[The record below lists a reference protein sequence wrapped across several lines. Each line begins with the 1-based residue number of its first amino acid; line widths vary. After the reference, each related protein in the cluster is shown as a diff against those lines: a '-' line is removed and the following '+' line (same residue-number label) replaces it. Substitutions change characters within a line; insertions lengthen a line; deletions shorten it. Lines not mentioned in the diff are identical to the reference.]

1 MQNETLAL
9 FAVIFLICG
18 NKKIKIMKN
27 WKFYNALFVR
37 VLFVMTLFF
46 FCVFLIYKMF
56 YYNALLI
63 GFFAVVMLFEIY
75 FYIKNKLMFYD
86 RTLLSILKND
96 FSTNFSEENK
106 KDSFETLYLLYDAL
120 KVQQQEQT
128 SKEIVYQSILNNIE
142 TGVLI
147 LEKNNEEWNIFLMND
162 WFSNLFKVPKVSHW
176 KYLKNYLPSFCNEI
190 EKTDFSELKS
200 AISMKIEEQDLQTF
214 ILQTSLTKT
223 YNKEYF
229 IILLDSIQRVIE
241 KKEKEAWINLMKII
255 SHELMN
261 SLTPIRALSQNL
273 LQIVDQEKLEED
285 DFDDI
290 KSSIST
296 IINRSDH
303 LQFFVENYRKLA
315 MLPTPTKEM
324 TPINALFE
332 DCLRIMNPI
341 LKAENI
347 ELVNEINSSRSILID
362 KNQMEQVIINLITN
376 SIYALKEKREKK
388 MFLSSYT
395 ENNRFFITI
404 SDNGKGIDSEI
415 RDKVFLPFFT
425 TRKDGAGIG
434 LTLSKNIIEAHGGYL
449 SYQTDEDKTSFVICL
464 I

>member
-1 MQNETLAL
+1 
-9 FAVIFLICG
+9 
-18 NKKIKIMKN
+18 MKN

-37 VLFVMTLFF
+37 VVFVIALFL
-46 FCVFLIYKMF
+46 CS
-56 YYNALLI
+56 ALLFYK
-63 GFFAVVMLFEIY
+63 GFRFNGILVGVFVLIFLFEMY
-75 FYIKNKLMFYD
+75 FFVKNQLLFYD
-86 RTLLSILKND
+86 KTIHSILHDD
-96 FSTNFSEENK
+96 FSAHFPEEHKRDNFNS
-106 KDSFETLYLLYDAL
+106 LYQLYDTL
-120 KVQQQEQT
+120 KTQRQEQT
-128 SKEIVYQSILNNIE
+128 SKEIIYRSILNSID
-142 TGVLI
+142 TAALI
-147 LEKNNEEWNIFLMND
+147 LEKENDSWSIFIMND
-162 WFSNLFKVPKVSHW
+162 CFSNLFKVPKVSHW
-176 KYLKNYLPSFCNEI
+176 QYLKNYLPSLCNEI
-190 EKTDFSELKS
+190 EKGGFTELKT
-200 AISMKIEEQDLQTF
+200 AISIKIEDQDLQTF
-214 ILQTSLTKT
+214 MLQTSHTQT

-273 LQIVDQEKLEED
+273 LHIVDQEELEED
-285 DFDDI
+285 DFEDI

-315 MLPTPTKEM
+315 MLPTPNKQM

-332 DCLRIMNPI
+332 DCLRIMSPI
-341 LKAENI
+341 LKDEGI
-347 ELVNEINSSRSILID
+347 ELINEIHSSRSIMID

-376 SIYALKEKREKK
+376 SIHALKEKTEKK
-388 MFLSSYT
+388 LLISSYT
-395 ENNRFFITI
+395 ENNRFFIVI
-404 SDNGKGIDSEI
+404 ADNGKGVDAEI

>member
-1 MQNETLAL
+1 
-9 FAVIFLICG
+9 
-18 NKKIKIMKN
+18 MKN

-37 VLFVMTLFF
+37 VLFVMILFF

-56 YYNALLI
+56 YYNALLV
-63 GFFAVVMLFEIY
+63 GFFGFLFLAEMY
-75 FYIKNKLMFYD
+75 FYVKNELQFYD
-86 RTLLSILKND
+86 RTLLSILQND
-96 FSTNFSEENK
+96 FSTNFPEENK
-106 KDSFETLYLLYDAL
+106 KDNFKSLYLLYENL

-128 SKEIVYQSILNNIE
+128 SKEMIYRSLLNNID
-142 TGVLI
+142 TAALI
-147 LEKNNEEWNIFLMND
+147 LEKENEDWDIFLMND
-162 WFSNLFKVPKVSHW
+162 CFSHLFKVPKVSHW
-176 KYLKNYLPSFCNEI
+176 KYLKNYLPSLCVEI

-200 AISMKIEEQDLQTF
+200 AISIKIEEQDLQTF
-214 ILQTSLTKT
+214 MLQTSKTQT
-223 YNKEYF
+223 YNKEYY

-273 LQIVDQEKLEED
+273 LHIVDQESLEED

-303 LQFFVENYRKLA
+303 LQVFVENYRKLA
-315 MLPTPTKEM
+315 MLPTPAKQM
-324 TPINALFE
+324 TPINSLFE
-332 DCLRIMNPI
+332 DCLRIMSPI

-347 ELVNEINSSRSILID
+347 ELINDIHSSRSIMID

-376 SIYALKEKREKK
+376 SVYALKEKIEKK
-388 MFLSSYT
+388 MYLSSYT
-395 ENNRFFITI
+395 ENNRFFIAI
-404 SDNGKGIDSEI
+404 SDNGKGIDPEI
-415 RDKVFLPFFT
+415 QDKIFLPFFT

-434 LTLSKNIIEAHGGYL
+434 LTLSKNIVEAHGGYL

>member
-1 MQNETLAL
+1 MLAE
-9 FAVIFLICG
+9 
-18 NKKIKIMKN
+18 M
-27 WKFYNALFVR
+27 
-37 VLFVMTLFF
+37 
-46 FCVFLIYKMF
+46 
-56 YYNALLI
+56 
-63 GFFAVVMLFEIY
+63 Y
-75 FYIKNKLMFYD
+75 FYVKNQLQFYD
-86 RTLLSILKND
+86 RTLLSILQKD
-96 FSTNFSEENK
+96 FSTNFPEENK
-106 KDSFETLYLLYDAL
+106 KDNFKSLYLLYESL

-128 SKEIVYQSILNNIE
+128 SKEMIYRSLLNNID
-142 TGVLI
+142 TAALI
-147 LEKNNEEWNIFLMND
+147 LEKENDDWTVFLMND
-162 WFSNLFKVPKVSHW
+162 CFSQLFKVPKISHW
-176 KYLKNYLPSFCNEI
+176 KYLQNYLPLLCNEI
-190 EKTDFSELKS
+190 EKTGFSELKT
-200 AISMKIEEQDLQTF
+200 AISIKIEEQDLQTF
-214 ILQTSLTKT
+214 MLQTSRTQT

-273 LQIVDQEKLEED
+273 LQIFDQEQLED
-285 DFDDI
+285 DDFEDI

-303 LQFFVENYRKLA
+303 LQVFVENYRKLA
-315 MLPTPTKEM
+315 MLPTPTKQM
-324 TPINALFE
+324 TPINTLLE
-332 DCLRIMNPI
+332 DCLRVMSPI

-347 ELVNEINSSRSILID
+347 ELVNDIHSSRSIMID

-376 SIYALKEKREKK
+376 SIYALKEKQEKK
-388 MFLSSYT
+388 MYVSSYT

-404 SDNGKGIDSEI
+404 SDNGKGIDPEI
-415 RDKVFLPFFT
+415 QDKVFLPFFT

>member
-1 MQNETLAL
+1 
-9 FAVIFLICG
+9 
-18 NKKIKIMKN
+18 MKN

-37 VLFVMTLFF
+37 VLFVMILFF
-46 FCVFLIYKMF
+46 FCAFLIYKTL
-56 YYNALLI
+56 YYNAFLV
-63 GFFAVVMLFEIY
+63 GFFAVLMFTEMY
-75 FYIKNKLMFYD
+75 FYAKNKLQFYD
-86 RTLLSILKND
+86 RTLLSILQND
-96 FSTNFSEENK
+96 FSTHFPEENK
-106 KDSFETLYLLYDAL
+106 KNNFKSLYTLYETL
-120 KVQQQEQT
+120 KIRQQEQT
-128 SKEIVYQSILNNIE
+128 SKELIYRSLLNNID
-142 TGVLI
+142 TAALI
-147 LEKNNEEWNIFLMND
+147 LEKETEDWTIFLMND
-162 WFSNLFKVPKVSHW
+162 CFSDLFKVPKVSHW
-176 KYLKNYLPSFCNEI
+176 KYLKNYLPSLCSEI

-200 AISMKIEEQDLQTF
+200 AISIKIEEQDLQTF
-214 ILQTSLTKT
+214 MLQTSKTQT

-229 IILLDSIQRVIE
+229 IVLLDSIQRVIE

-273 LQIVDQEKLEED
+273 LHIVDQEQLEED
-285 DFDDI
+285 DFEDI

-303 LQFFVENYRKLA
+303 LQVFVENYRKLA
-315 MLPTPTKEM
+315 MLPTPAKQM
-324 TPINALFE
+324 TPINVLFE
-332 DCLRIMNPI
+332 DCLRIMSPI
-341 LKAENI
+341 LNAENI
-347 ELVNEINSSRSILID
+347 KLINEIHSPRSILID

-376 SIYALKEKREKK
+376 SVYALKEQADKK
-388 MFLSSYT
+388 LYVSSHT

-404 SDNGKGIDSEI
+404 SDNGKGIDPEI
-415 RDKVFLPFFT
+415 QDKVFLPFFT

>member
-1 MQNETLAL
+1 
-9 FAVIFLICG
+9 
-18 NKKIKIMKN
+18 MKN
-27 WKFYNALFVR
+27 WKFHNALFIRIVFI
-37 VLFVMTLFF
+37 VILLF
-46 FCVFLIYKMF
+46 FCVFLIFKAF
-56 YYNALLI
+56 YYNAILVGAFAILLL
-63 GFFAVVMLFEIY
+63 AEMY
-75 FYIKNKLMFYD
+75 FYVRNQSQFYD
-86 RTLLSILKND
+86 RTLLSILHND
-96 FSTNFSEENK
+96 FSSHFPEVNK
-106 KDSFETLYLLYDAL
+106 KGNFKNLYLLYETL

-128 SKEIVYQSILNNIE
+128 SKELIYRSLLNNID
-142 TGVLI
+142 TAALI
-147 LEKNNEEWNIFLMND
+147 LEKENKEWNIFLMND
-162 WFSNLFKVPKVSHW
+162 CFSDLFKVPKVSHW
-176 KYLKNYLPSFCNEI
+176 QYLKNYLPSLCNEI
-190 EKTDFSELKS
+190 EETEFSEIKS
-200 AISMKIEEQDLQTF
+200 AISIKIEEQDLQTF
-214 ILQTSLTKT
+214 ILQTSTTQT

-273 LQIVDQEKLEED
+273 FQIVDQEKLEED
-285 DFDDI
+285 DFEDI

-303 LQFFVENYRKLA
+303 LQVFVENYRKLA
-315 MLPTPTKEM
+315 MLPTPKKEKVS
-324 TPINALFE
+324 INSLFE

-347 ELVNEINSSRSILID
+347 ELINAIHSSRSILID

-376 SIYALKEKREKK
+376 SIYALKEKAQKK
-388 MFLSSYT
+388 LFLSSYT

-404 SDNGKGIDSEI
+404 SDNGKGIDPEI
-415 RDKVFLPFFT
+415 QDKVFLPFFT

-449 SYQTDEDKTSFVICL
+449 NYQTDEDKTSFIICL

>member
-1 MQNETLAL
+1 
-9 FAVIFLICG
+9 
-18 NKKIKIMKN
+18 
-27 WKFYNALFVR
+27 
-37 VLFVMTLFF
+37 
-46 FCVFLIYKMF
+46 MF
-56 YYNALLI
+56 YYNAILVGLF
-63 GFFAVVMLFEIY
+63 GAVMLFEMY
-75 FYIKNKLMFYD
+75 FFVKNQLLFYD
-86 RTLLSILKND
+86 RTMLSILQND
-96 FSTNFSEENK
+96 FSTNFPDEHK
-106 KDSFETLYLLYDAL
+106 KNNFKSLYLLYDTL
-120 KVQQQEQT
+120 KLQQQEQT
-128 SKEIVYQSILNNIE
+128 SKELVYKSILNSID
-142 TGVLI
+142 TGALI
-147 LEKNNEEWNIFLMND
+147 LEKENEEWQIFLMND
-162 WFSNLFKVPKVSHW
+162 CFSDLFKVPKVSNW
-176 KYLKNYLPSFCNEI
+176 KYLKNYLPSLCNEI
-190 EKTDFSELKS
+190 EKSDFAELKS
-200 AISMKIEEQDLQTF
+200 AISIKIEEQDLQTF

-273 LQIVDQEKLEED
+273 LHIVDQEKLEEE

-303 LQFFVENYRKLA
+303 LQVFVENYRKLA
-315 MLPTPTKEM
+315 MLPTPTKAM

-332 DCLRIMNPI
+332 DCLRIMSPI

-347 ELVNEINSSRSILID
+347 KLINDIHSSRSVLID

-376 SIYALKEKREKK
+376 SIYALKEKTEKK
-388 MFLSSYT
+388 IFISSYT
-395 ENNRFFITI
+395 ENNRFFIAI
-404 SDNGKGIDSEI
+404 SDNGKGIDAAI
-415 RDKVFLPFFT
+415 QDKVFLPFFT

-449 SYQTDEDKTSFVICL
+449 SYQTDEDQTSFLICL

>member
-1 MQNETLAL
+1 
-9 FAVIFLICG
+9 
-18 NKKIKIMKN
+18 MKN

-37 VLFVMTLFF
+37 VLFVMILIF
-46 FCVFLIYKMF
+46 FCFFLIYKMF
-56 YYNALLI
+56 YYNAILV
-63 GFFAVVMLFEIY
+63 GFFAFLMLAEMY
-75 FYIKNKLMFYD
+75 FYVKNQLVFYD
-86 RTLLSILKND
+86 KTLLSILQND
-96 FSTNFSEENK
+96 FSTHFQEENK
-106 KDSFETLYLLYDAL
+106 RNNFETLYLLYDTL
-120 KVQQQEQT
+120 KVKQQEQT
-128 SKEIVYQSILNNIE
+128 SKELIYLSILNSID
-142 TGVLI
+142 TAALI
-147 LEKNNEEWNIFLMND
+147 LEKENDEWNIFIMND
-162 WFSNLFKVPKVSHW
+162 CFSSLFKVPKVSQW
-176 KYLKNYLPSFCNEI
+176 KYLKNYLPSLCKEI
-190 EKTDFSELKS
+190 EEVGFTELKS
-200 AISMKIEEQDLQTF
+200 AISIKIEEQDLQTF
-214 ILQTSLTKT
+214 MLQTSFTKT
-223 YNKEYF
+223 YDKEYF

-303 LQFFVENYRKLA
+303 LQVFVENYRRLA
-315 MLPTPTKEM
+315 MLPTPNKKM
-324 TPINALFE
+324 TPINELF
-332 DCLRIMNPI
+332 DDSLQIMKPI

-347 ELVNEINSSRSILID
+347 ELINEINSSRCILID

-376 SIYALKEKREKK
+376 SIHALKEKTEKK
-388 MFLSSYT
+388 MFLSGYT

-404 SDNGKGIDSEI
+404 SDNGKGIDPEI

-449 SYQTDEDKTSFVICL
+449 SYQTDSDRTDFIICL

>member
-1 MQNETLAL
+1 
-9 FAVIFLICG
+9 
-18 NKKIKIMKN
+18 MKN

-37 VLFVMTLFF
+37 VLFVMILFL

-56 YYNALLI
+56 YYNALLL
-63 GFFAVVMLFEIY
+63 GFFVVVMLFEMY
-75 FYIKNKLMFYD
+75 FYVKNRLLFYD
-86 RTLLSILKND
+86 RTLLSMLQKD
-96 FSTNFSEENK
+96 FSTNFPEENK
-106 KDSFETLYLLYDAL
+106 KGNFQTLYLLYDAL
-120 KVQQQEQT
+120 KAQQQDQT
-128 SKEIVYQSILNNIE
+128 SKEIVYQSILNSID
-142 TGVLI
+142 TAALI
-147 LEKNNEEWNIFLMND
+147 LEKEDEEWNIFLMND
-162 WFSNLFKVPKVSHW
+162 CFSSLFKVPKISHW
-176 KYLKNYLPSFCNEI
+176 KYLKNYLPSLCSEI
-190 EKTDFSELKS
+190 ENVGFSDLKS
-200 AISMKIEEQDLQTF
+200 AISIKIEEQDLQTF
-214 ILQTSLTKT
+214 ILQTSRTKT

-273 LQIVDQEKLEED
+273 LQIVDQEKLEDD

-303 LQFFVENYRKLA
+303 LQVFVENYRRLA
-315 MLPTPTKEM
+315 MLPTPTKVM
-324 TPINALFE
+324 TPINSLFE
-332 DCLRIMNPI
+332 DCMRIMSPI

-347 ELVNEINSSRSILID
+347 ELINEINSSRSILID

-376 SIYALKEKREKK
+376 SIHSLKEKAEKK
-388 MFLSSYT
+388 IFLSSYT

-404 SDNGKGIDSEI
+404 SDNGKGIDPEI

>member
-1 MQNETLAL
+1 
-9 FAVIFLICG
+9 
-18 NKKIKIMKN
+18 
-27 WKFYNALFVR
+27 
-37 VLFVMTLFF
+37 
-46 FCVFLIYKMF
+46 MF
-56 YYNALLI
+56 YYNAILV
-63 GFFAVVMLFEIY
+63 GFFAFLMLAEMY
-75 FYIKNKLMFYD
+75 FFVKNQLQFYD
-86 RTLLSILKND
+86 RTLLSILQND
-96 FSTNFSEENK
+96 FSTNFPEENK
-106 KDSFETLYLLYDAL
+106 RDNFKSLYLLYEKL
-120 KVQQQEQT
+120 KVQQQEQK
-128 SKEIVYQSILNNIE
+128 SKELIYRSLLNNIDSAA
-142 TGVLI
+142 LI
-147 LEKNNEEWNIFLMND
+147 LEKENDDWNIFLMND
-162 WFSNLFKVPKVSHW
+162 CFSDLFKVPKVSHW
-176 KYLKNYLPSFCNEI
+176 KYLKNYLPSLCNEI
-190 EKTDFSELKS
+190 EKTEFGELKS
-200 AISMKIEEQDLQTF
+200 AISIKIEDQDLQTF
-214 ILQTSLTKT
+214 MLQTSRTQT
-223 YNKEYF
+223 YNKEYY

-273 LQIVDQEKLEED
+273 LHIVDQENLEED

-303 LQFFVENYRKLA
+303 LQVFVENYRKLA
-315 MLPTPTKEM
+315 MLPTPSKQM
-324 TPINALFE
+324 TPINALFD
-332 DCLRIMNPI
+332 DCLRIMSPI

-347 ELVNEINSSRSILID
+347 ELINDIHSSRSILID

-376 SIYALKEKREKK
+376 SVYALKEKNEKK
-388 MFLSSYT
+388 MYVSSYT

-404 SDNGKGIDSEI
+404 SDNGKGIDPEI
-415 RDKVFLPFFT
+415 QDKVFLPFFT

>member
-1 MQNETLAL
+1 M
-9 FAVIFLICG
+9 
-18 NKKIKIMKN
+18 
-27 WKFYNALFVR
+27 
-37 VLFVMTLFF
+37 
-46 FCVFLIYKMF
+46 
-56 YYNALLI
+56 
-63 GFFAVVMLFEIY
+63 Y
-75 FYIKNKLMFYD
+75 FYVKNQLQFYD
-86 RTLLSILKND
+86 RTLLSILQKD
-96 FSTNFSEENK
+96 FSTHFPEENK
-106 KDSFETLYLLYDAL
+106 KDNFKSLYLLYETL
-120 KVQQQEQT
+120 KMQQQEQT
-128 SKEIVYQSILNNIE
+128 SKEMIYRSLLNNID
-142 TGVLI
+142 TAALI
-147 LEKNNEEWNIFLMND
+147 LEKENNDWTVFLMND
-162 WFSNLFKVPKVSHW
+162 CFSQLFKVPKISHW
-176 KYLKNYLPSFCNEI
+176 KYLQNYLPSLCNEI
-190 EKTDFSELKS
+190 EKTDFSELKM
-200 AISMKIEEQDLQTF
+200 AISIKIEEQDLQTF
-214 ILQTSLTKT
+214 MLQTSRTQT

-273 LQIVDQEKLEED
+273 LQIVNQEQLED
-285 DFDDI
+285 DDFEDI

-303 LQFFVENYRKLA
+303 LQVFVENYRKLA
-315 MLPTPTKEM
+315 MLPTPTKQM

-332 DCLRIMNPI
+332 DCLGIMSPI

-347 ELVNEINSSRSILID
+347 ELINEIHSSRSIMMD

-376 SIYALKEKREKK
+376 SIYALKEKEEKK
-388 MFLSSYT
+388 MYVSSYT

-404 SDNGKGIDSEI
+404 SDNGKGIDAEI
-415 RDKVFLPFFT
+415 QDKVFLPFFT

>member
-1 MQNETLAL
+1 
-9 FAVIFLICG
+9 
-18 NKKIKIMKN
+18 MKN

-37 VLFVMTLFF
+37 VLFVMILFLF
-46 FCVFLIYKMF
+46 SVFLIYKMF
-56 YYNALLI
+56 YYNAILVGL
-63 GFFAVVMLFEIY
+63 FAIVMLFEMY
-75 FYIKNKLMFYD
+75 SFVKNQLLFYD
-86 RTLLSILKND
+86 RTLLSILQND
-96 FSTNFSEENK
+96 FSTNFPEEHK
-106 KDSFETLYLLYDAL
+106 KDNFKSLYLLYDTL
-120 KVQQQEQT
+120 KIQQQEQT
-128 SKEIVYQSILNNIE
+128 SKELVYKSILNSID
-142 TGVLI
+142 TGALI
-147 LEKNNEEWNIFLMND
+147 LEKENEEWNIFLMND
-162 WFSNLFKVPKVSHW
+162 CFSDLFKVPKVSHW
-176 KYLKNYLPSFCNEI
+176 KYLKNYLPSLCNEI
-190 EKTDFSELKS
+190 EKSDFAELKS
-200 AISMKIEEQDLQTF
+200 VISIKIEEQDLQTF

-229 IILLDSIQRVIE
+229 IILIDSIQRVIE

-303 LQFFVENYRKLA
+303 LQVFVENYRKLA
-315 MLPTPTKEM
+315 MLPTPAKEM
-324 TPINALFE
+324 TPINTLFE
-332 DCLRIMNPI
+332 DCIRIMSPI
-341 LKAENI
+341 LKAGNI
-347 ELVNEINSSRSILID
+347 ELINDTHSSRSVLID

-376 SIYALKEKREKK
+376 SVYALEEKTEKK
-388 MFLSSYT
+388 ILISSFT

-404 SDNGKGIDSEI
+404 SDNGKGIDQEI
-415 RDKVFLPFFT
+415 QDKVFLPFFT

-449 SYQTDEDKTSFVICL
+449 SYQTGEDKTTFVICL

>member
-1 MQNETLAL
+1 
-9 FAVIFLICG
+9 
-18 NKKIKIMKN
+18 
-27 WKFYNALFVR
+27 
-37 VLFVMTLFF
+37 MTLFF
-46 FCVFLIYKMF
+46 LCVFLIYKTF
-56 YYNALLI
+56 YYNAILVGAFMVI
-63 GFFAVVMLFEIY
+63 ALFEMY
-75 FYIKNKLMFYD
+75 FYIKNESLFYD
-86 RTLLSILKND
+86 KTLLSILQND
-96 FSTNFSEENK
+96 FSTNFPEENK
-106 KDSFETLYLLYDAL
+106 KGNFKNLYLLYDTL
-120 KVQQQEQT
+120 KVQKQEQT
-128 SKEIVYQSILNNIE
+128 SKELVYRSILNSID
-142 TGVLI
+142 TATLI
-147 LEKNNEEWNIFLMND
+147 LEKENEEWDIFLMND
-162 WFSNLFKVPKVSHW
+162 CFSNLFKVPKVSHW
-176 KYLKNYLPSFCNEI
+176 KYLKNYLPSLCDEI
-190 EKTDFSELKS
+190 EKVEFAELKT
-200 AISMKIEEQDLQTF
+200 AISIKIEAQDLQTF
-214 ILQTSLTKT
+214 MLQTSHTKT

-273 LQIVDQEKLEED
+273 LHIVDQEALEEE

-303 LQFFVENYRKLA
+303 LQVFVENYRKLA
-315 MLPTPTKEM
+315 MLPTPNKVM

-332 DCLRIMNPI
+332 DCMRIMTPI

-347 ELVNEINSSRSILID
+347 ELINEISSSRSILID

-376 SIYALKEKREKK
+376 SVYALKDKSEKK
-388 MFLSSYT
+388 MFLSSYS
-395 ENNRFFITI
+395 ENNRFFIII
-404 SDNGKGIDSEI
+404 SDNGKGIDPAI
-415 RDKVFLPFFT
+415 KDKVFLPFFT

-449 SYQTDEDKTSFVICL
+449 SYQTDEDKTNFVICL

>member
-1 MQNETLAL
+1 
-9 FAVIFLICG
+9 
-18 NKKIKIMKN
+18 MKN

-37 VLFVMTLFF
+37 ILFIMILFF

-56 YYNALLI
+56 YYNAILVGL
-63 GFFAVVMLFEIY
+63 FAVVMLFEMY
-75 FYIKNKLMFYD
+75 FYVKNQLLFYD
-86 RTLLSILKND
+86 RTLLSMLQKD
-96 FSTNFSEENK
+96 FSTNFPEENK
-106 KDSFETLYLLYDAL
+106 KDNFKSLYLLYDAL
-120 KVQQQEQT
+120 KIQQQEQT
-128 SKEIVYQSILNNIE
+128 SKELVYQSIVNSID
-142 TGVLI
+142 TGTLI
-147 LEKNNEEWNIFLMND
+147 LEKENDEWNIFLMND
-162 WFSNLFKVPKVSHW
+162 CFSNLFKVPKVSQW
-176 KYLKNYLPSFCNEI
+176 KYLKNYLPTLCDEI
-190 EKTDFSELKS
+190 EKTEFAELKS
-200 AISMKIEEQDLQTF
+200 AISIKIEEQDLQTF
-214 ILQTSLTKT
+214 VLQTSLTKT

-303 LQFFVENYRKLA
+303 LQVFVENYRKLA
-315 MLPTPTKEM
+315 MLPTPTKSM
-324 TPINALFE
+324 VQINALFD

-341 LKAENI
+341 LKSENI
-347 ELVNEINSSRSILID
+347 ELINEINSSRSILID

-376 SIYALKEKREKK
+376 SIHALKDREEKK

-395 ENNRFFITI
+395 ENNRFFIVI
-404 SDNGKGIDSEI
+404 SDNGRGIDREI
-415 RDKVFLPFFT
+415 QDKVFLPFFT

-449 SYQTDEDKTSFVICL
+449 SYQSDAEKTDFVICL

>member
-1 MQNETLAL
+1 
-9 FAVIFLICG
+9 
-18 NKKIKIMKN
+18 MKN

-56 YYNALLI
+56 YYNAILFGL
-63 GFFAVVMLFEIY
+63 FAVVMLFEMY
-75 FYIKNKLMFYD
+75 FFVKNQLLFYD
-86 RTLLSILKND
+86 RTLLSMLQKD
-96 FSTNFSEENK
+96 FSTNFPEENK
-106 KDSFETLYLLYDAL
+106 KENFKNLYLLYDAL
-120 KVQQQEQT
+120 KIQQQEQT
-128 SKEIVYQSILNNIE
+128 SKELVYQSILNSID
-142 TGVLI
+142 TGTLI
-147 LEKNNEEWNIFLMND
+147 LEKENDEWNIFLMND
-162 WFSNLFKVPKVSHW
+162 CFSNLFKVPKVSHW
-176 KYLKNYLPSFCNEI
+176 SYLKNYLPSLCNEI
-190 EKTDFSELKS
+190 EKSDFAELKS
-200 AISMKIEEQDLQTF
+200 AISIKIEEQDLQTF
-214 ILQTSLTKT
+214 MLQTSLTKT
-223 YNKEYF
+223 YDKEYF
-229 IILLDSIQRVIE
+229 IILLDSIQCVIE

-285 DFDDI
+285 DFEDI

-303 LQFFVENYRKLA
+303 LQVFVENYRKLA
-315 MLPTPTKEM
+315 MLPTPTKVM
-324 TPINALFE
+324 TPINALFD

-347 ELVNEINSSRSILID
+347 ELINDINSSRSILID
-362 KNQMEQVIINLITN
+362 KNQMEQVVINLITN
-376 SIYALKEKREKK
+376 SIYALKEKSEKK
-388 MFLSSYT
+388 MFLSGYT

>member
-1 MQNETLAL
+1 
-9 FAVIFLICG
+9 
-18 NKKIKIMKN
+18 MKN

-37 VLFVMTLFF
+37 ILFVMVLFF
-46 FCVFLIYKMF
+46 FCVILIYKMF

-63 GFFAVVMLFEIY
+63 GIFAIVMLFEMY
-75 FYIKNKLMFYD
+75 LYIKNQLLFYD
-86 RTLLSILKND
+86 RTLLSMLQND
-96 FSTNFSEENK
+96 FTTNFPEENK
-106 KDSFETLYLLYDAL
+106 KDNFKTLYLLYDTL

-128 SKEIVYQSILNNIE
+128 SKELVYQSILNNID
-142 TGVLI
+142 TAALI
-147 LEKNNEEWNIFLMND
+147 LEKDSEEWNIFLMND
-162 WFSNLFKVPKVSHW
+162 CFSDLFKVPKVSHW
-176 KYLKNYLPSFCNEI
+176 KYLKNYLPSLCNEI
-190 EKTDFSELKS
+190 EETGFMELKS
-200 AISMKIEEQDLQTF
+200 AISIKIEDQDLQTF

-303 LQFFVENYRKLA
+303 LQVFVENYRKLA
-315 MLPTPTKEM
+315 MLPTPTKKM
-324 TPINALFE
+324 TPINILFE
-332 DCLRIMNPI
+332 DCLRIMHPI

-347 ELVNEINSSRSILID
+347 ELINEINSSRSILID

-376 SIYALKEKREKK
+376 SVYALKEKSEKK

-395 ENNRFFITI
+395 ENNRFFIVI
-404 SDNGKGIDSEI
+404 SDNGKGIDPMI
-415 RDKVFLPFFT
+415 KDKVFLPFFT

-449 SYQTDEDKTSFVICL
+449 SYQTENNKTDFVICL

>member
-1 MQNETLAL
+1 
-9 FAVIFLICG
+9 
-18 NKKIKIMKN
+18 MKN
-27 WKFYNALFVR
+27 WKFYNALFAR
-37 VLFVMTLFF
+37 VLLVMVPFF
-46 FCVFLIYKMF
+46 FCAFLIYATL
-56 YYNALLI
+56 YYNAILVGLVVLILLTEMY
-63 GFFAVVMLFEIY
+63 FFV
-75 FYIKNKLMFYD
+75 KNHALFYD
-86 RTLLSILKND
+86 KMLLSILQNDYSANFPEEHKEGNHKNL
-96 FSTNFSEENK
+96 F
-106 KDSFETLYLLYDAL
+106 LLYDKL
-120 KVQQQEQT
+120 KFQKQEQT
-128 SKEIVYQSILNNIE
+128 SKELVYRSILNNID
-142 TGVLI
+142 TATLI
-147 LEKNNEEWNIFLMND
+147 LEKENEDWDVFLMND
-162 WFSNLFKVPKVSHW
+162 CFSDLFKVPRVSQW
-176 KYLKNYLPSFCNEI
+176 KYLKNYLPSLCDEI
-190 EKTDFSELKS
+190 EKTGFSELKS
-200 AISMKIEEQDLQTF
+200 AISIKIEDQDLQTF
-214 ILQTSLTKT
+214 VLQTSHTKT

-273 LQIVDQEKLEED
+273 LHIVDQEQLTEE

-303 LQFFVENYRKLA
+303 LQVFVENYRKLA
-315 MLPTPTKEM
+315 MLPTPTKKM
-324 TPINALFE
+324 TPINALLE
-332 DCLRIMNPI
+332 DCLRVMSPV

-376 SIYALKEKREKK
+376 SVYALKEKSGKK
-388 MFLSSYT
+388 MFLSAYY
-395 ENNRFFITI
+395 ENNRFFIII
-404 SDNGKGIDSEI
+404 SDNGKGIDTEI

>member
-1 MQNETLAL
+1 
-9 FAVIFLICG
+9 
-18 NKKIKIMKN
+18 MKN

-37 VLFVMTLFF
+37 VLFVMILFF
-46 FCVFLIYKMF
+46 FCVFLIYKIF
-56 YYNALLI
+56 YYNAILVGL
-63 GFFAVVMLFEIY
+63 FVVIMLAEMY
-75 FYIKNKLMFYD
+75 FYVKNQLLFYD
-86 RTLLSILKND
+86 RTLLSILQND
-96 FSTNFSEENK
+96 FSTNFPEENK
-106 KDSFETLYLLYDAL
+106 KDNFKSLYLLYDTL
-120 KVQQQEQT
+120 KVQQQEQI
-128 SKEIVYQSILNNIE
+128 SKELVYKSILNSID
-142 TGVLI
+142 TATLI
-147 LEKNNEEWNIFLMND
+147 LEKEHEEWNIFLMND
-162 WFSNLFKVPKVSHW
+162 CFSTLFKVPKVSHW
-176 KYLKNYLPSFCNEI
+176 IYLKNYLPSLCNEI
-190 EKTDFSELKS
+190 EKSDFAEIKS
-200 AISMKIEEQDLQTF
+200 AISIKIEEQDLQTF
-214 ILQTSLTKT
+214 MLQTSLTKT
-223 YNKEYF
+223 YDKEYF

-273 LQIVDQEKLEED
+273 LHIVDQEKLEED

-303 LQFFVENYRKLA
+303 LQVFVENYRKLA
-315 MLPTPTKEM
+315 MLPTPTKKM
-324 TPINALFE
+324 TPINSLFE
-332 DCLRIMNPI
+332 DCLRVMNPI

-347 ELVNEINSSRSILID
+347 ELINEINSSRSILID

-376 SIYALKEKREKK
+376 SIYALKEKNEKK
-388 MFLSSYT
+388 MFLASYT
-395 ENNRFFITI
+395 ENNRFFII
-404 SDNGKGIDSEI
+404 LSDNGKGIDPEI

>member
-1 MQNETLAL
+1 
-9 FAVIFLICG
+9 
-18 NKKIKIMKN
+18 MKN
-27 WKFYNALFVR
+27 WKFYNAVFIRL
-37 VLFVMTLFF
+37 LFVMLPFF
-46 FCVFLIYKMF
+46 FAVFLVYKNF
-56 YYNALLI
+56 RFNAVLV
-63 GFFAVVMLFEIY
+63 GFFAFLMLFEMY
-75 FYIKNKLMFYD
+75 FFVKNQLLFYD
-86 RTLLSILKND
+86 KTLLSILQSD
-96 FSTNFSEENK
+96 FSTNFPEEYK
-106 KDSFETLYLLYDAL
+106 KANFKNLHLLYNKL

-128 SKEIVYQSILNNIE
+128 SKELIYQSILNNID
-142 TGVLI
+142 TATLI
-147 LEKNNEEWNIFLMND
+147 LEKENKDWNIFLMND
-162 WFSNLFKVPKVSHW
+162 CFSTLFKVPKVSHW
-176 KYLKNYLPSFCNEI
+176 KYLKNYLPSLCNEI
-190 EKTDFSELKS
+190 EDRGFTELKS
-200 AISMKIEEQDLQTF
+200 AISIKIEEQDLQTF
-214 ILQTSLTKT
+214 VLQTSHTKT

-273 LQIVDQEKLEED
+273 LHIVDQEQLEED
-285 DFDDI
+285 DFEDI

-303 LQFFVENYRKLA
+303 LQVFVENYRKLA
-315 MLPTPTKEM
+315 MLPTPNKQM
-324 TPINALFE
+324 TPINLLLQ
-332 DCLRIMNPI
+332 DCMRIMSPV

-347 ELVNEINSSRSILID
+347 ELINEIDSSRSILID

-376 SIYALKEKREKK
+376 SIYALKEKPEKK
-388 MFLSSYT
+388 IFLSGYT

-404 SDNGKGIDSEI
+404 SDNGRGIDAEI

-449 SYQTDEDKTSFVICL
+449 SYQTYEDKTSFVICL

>member
-1 MQNETLAL
+1 
-9 FAVIFLICG
+9 
-18 NKKIKIMKN
+18 MKN

-37 VLFVMTLFF
+37 VLFVMILFF
-46 FCVFLIYKMF
+46 FCVFLIYKTF
-56 YYNALLI
+56 YFNALLV
-63 GFFAVVMLFEIY
+63 GFFVVLMLSEMY
-75 FYIKNKLMFYD
+75 FFMKGQLFFYD
-86 RTLLSILKND
+86 KTLLSILQND
-96 FSTNFSEENK
+96 FTTSFPEENK
-106 KDSFETLYLLYDAL
+106 KGNFQTLYLLYDTL
-120 KVQQQEQT
+120 KVQKQEQT
-128 SKEIVYQSILNNIE
+128 SKELIYRSILNSID
-142 TGVLI
+142 TGALI
-147 LEKNNEEWNIFLMND
+147 LEKEEEGWNIFMMND
-162 WFSNLFKVPKVSHW
+162 CFSNLFKVPKVSHW
-176 KYLKNYLPSFCNEI
+176 EYLKNYLPSLCNEI
-190 EKTDFSELKS
+190 EKTDFTELKS
-200 AISMKIEEQDLQTF
+200 AISIKIEEQDLQTF
-214 ILQTSLTKT
+214 MLQTSHTKT

-303 LQFFVENYRKLA
+303 LQVFVENYRKLA
-315 MLPTPTKEM
+315 MLPTPNKKM
-324 TPINALFE
+324 TPINALFD
-332 DCLRIMNPI
+332 DCLRIMSPI
-341 LKAENI
+341 LKSENI
-347 ELVNEINSSRSILID
+347 ELINEINSSRSILID

-376 SIYALKEKREKK
+376 SIYALKDKTEKK

-404 SDNGKGIDSEI
+404 SDNGKGIDAEI

-449 SYQTDEDKTSFVICL
+449 SYQTDEDRTSFVICL

>member
-1 MQNETLAL
+1 MY
-9 FAVIFLICG
+9 FFV
-18 NKKIKIMKN
+18 KKQ
-27 WKFYNALFVR
+27 LQ
-37 VLFVMTLFF
+37 
-46 FCVFLIYKMF
+46 
-56 YYNALLI
+56 
-63 GFFAVVMLFEIY
+63 
-75 FYIKNKLMFYD
+75 FYD
-86 RTLLSILKND
+86 RTLFSILQND
-96 FSTNFSEENK
+96 FSTNFPEENK
-106 KDSFETLYLLYDAL
+106 KDNFKSLYLLYETL
-120 KVQQQEQT
+120 KVQQQEQK
-128 SKEIVYQSILNNIE
+128 SKELIYRSLLNNIDSAA
-142 TGVLI
+142 LI
-147 LEKNNEEWNIFLMND
+147 LEKENDDWNIFLMND
-162 WFSNLFKVPKVSHW
+162 CFSDLFKVPKVSHW
-176 KYLKNYLPSFCNEI
+176 KYLKNYLPSLCNEI
-190 EKTDFSELKS
+190 EKTEFGELKS
-200 AISMKIEEQDLQTF
+200 AISIKIEDQDLQTF
-214 ILQTSLTKT
+214 MLQTSRTQT
-223 YNKEYF
+223 YNKEYY

-273 LQIVDQEKLEED
+273 LHIVDQENLEED

-303 LQFFVENYRKLA
+303 LQVFVENYRKLA
-315 MLPTPTKEM
+315 MLPTPSKQM
-324 TPINALFE
+324 TPINALFD
-332 DCLRIMNPI
+332 DCLGIMSPI

-347 ELVNEINSSRSILID
+347 ELISDIHSSRSILID

-376 SIYALKEKREKK
+376 SVYALKEKNEKK
-388 MFLSSYT
+388 MYVSSYT

-404 SDNGKGIDSEI
+404 SDNGKGIDPEI
-415 RDKVFLPFFT
+415 QDKVFLPFFT

>member
-1 MQNETLAL
+1 
-9 FAVIFLICG
+9 
-18 NKKIKIMKN
+18 MKN
-27 WKFYNALFVR
+27 WKFYNALFIR
-37 VLFVMTLFF
+37 VLLVMTLFF
-46 FCVFLIYKMF
+46 LCVFLIYKTF
-56 YYNALLI
+56 YYNAILVGAFMVI
-63 GFFAVVMLFEIY
+63 ALFEMY
-75 FYIKNKLMFYD
+75 FYIKNESLFYD
-86 RTLLSILKND
+86 KTLLSILQND
-96 FSTNFSEENK
+96 FSTNFPEENK
-106 KDSFETLYLLYDAL
+106 KGNFKNLYLLYDTL
-120 KVQQQEQT
+120 KVQKQEQT
-128 SKEIVYQSILNNIE
+128 SKELVYRSILNSID
-142 TGVLI
+142 TATLI
-147 LEKNNEEWNIFLMND
+147 LEKENEEWDIFLMND
-162 WFSNLFKVPKVSHW
+162 CFSNLFKVPKVSHW
-176 KYLKNYLPSFCNEI
+176 KYLKNYLPSLCDEI
-190 EKTDFSELKS
+190 EKVEFAELKT
-200 AISMKIEEQDLQTF
+200 AISIKIESQDLQTF
-214 ILQTSLTKT
+214 MLQTSHTKT

-273 LQIVDQEKLEED
+273 LHIVDQEALEEE

-303 LQFFVENYRKLA
+303 LQVFVENYRKLA
-315 MLPTPTKEM
+315 MLPTPNKVM

-332 DCLRIMNPI
+332 DCMRIMTPI

-347 ELVNEINSSRSILID
+347 ELINEISSSRSILID

-376 SIYALKEKREKK
+376 SVYALKDKSEKK
-388 MFLSSYT
+388 MFLSSYS
-395 ENNRFFITI
+395 ENNRFFIII
-404 SDNGKGIDSEI
+404 SDNGKGIDPAI
-415 RDKVFLPFFT
+415 KDKVFLPFFT

-449 SYQTDEDKTSFVICL
+449 SYQTDEDKTNFVICL

>member
-1 MQNETLAL
+1 
-9 FAVIFLICG
+9 
-18 NKKIKIMKN
+18 MKN

-37 VLFVMTLFF
+37 VLFVMILFF
-46 FCVFLIYKMF
+46 ICVFLIYKMF
-56 YYNALLI
+56 YYNALLV
-63 GFFAVVMLFEIY
+63 GFFAFIFLAEMY
-75 FYIKNKLMFYD
+75 FYVKNELQFYD
-86 RTLLSILKND
+86 RTLLSILQND
-96 FSTNFSEENK
+96 FSTNFPEENK
-106 KDSFETLYLLYDAL
+106 KDNFKNLYLLYENL

-128 SKEIVYQSILNNIE
+128 SKEMIYRSLLNNID
-142 TGVLI
+142 TAALI
-147 LEKNNEEWNIFLMND
+147 LERENEDWDIFLMND
-162 WFSNLFKVPKVSHW
+162 CFSDLFKVPKVSHW
-176 KYLKNYLPSFCNEI
+176 KYLKNYLPSLCNEI

-200 AISMKIEEQDLQTF
+200 AISIKIEEEDLQTF
-214 ILQTSLTKT
+214 MLQTSRTQT

-273 LQIVDQEKLEED
+273 LHIVDQESLEED

-303 LQFFVENYRKLA
+303 LQVFVENYRKLA
-315 MLPTPTKEM
+315 MLPMPTKQM

-332 DCLRIMNPI
+332 DCLRIMSPI

-347 ELVNEINSSRSILID
+347 ELINDIHSSRSIMID

-376 SIYALKEKREKK
+376 SVYALKEKNEKK
-388 MFLSSYT
+388 MYVSSYT
-395 ENNRFFITI
+395 ENNRFFISI
-404 SDNGKGIDSEI
+404 SDNGKGIDPEI
-415 RDKVFLPFFT
+415 QDKIFLPFFT

>member
-1 MQNETLAL
+1 
-9 FAVIFLICG
+9 
-18 NKKIKIMKN
+18 MKN

-37 VLFVMTLFF
+37 ILFVMILFL

-56 YYNALLI
+56 YYNAILVGL
-63 GFFAVVMLFEIY
+63 FAVVMLFEMY
-75 FYIKNKLMFYD
+75 FYVKNQLLFYD
-86 RTLLSILKND
+86 RTLLSMLQKD
-96 FSTNFSEENK
+96 FSTNFPEENK
-106 KDSFETLYLLYDAL
+106 KDNFKSLYLLYDAL
-120 KVQQQEQT
+120 KIQQQEQT
-128 SKEIVYQSILNNIE
+128 SKELVYQSIVNSID
-142 TGVLI
+142 TGTLI
-147 LEKNNEEWNIFLMND
+147 LEKENDEWNIFLMND
-162 WFSNLFKVPKVSHW
+162 CFSNLFKVPKVSQW
-176 KYLKNYLPSFCNEI
+176 KYLKNYLPSLCDEI
-190 EKTDFSELKS
+190 EKTEFAELKS
-200 AISMKIEEQDLQTF
+200 AISIKIEEQDLQTF
-214 ILQTSLTKT
+214 VLQTSLTKT

-303 LQFFVENYRKLA
+303 LQVFVENYRKLA
-315 MLPTPTKEM
+315 MLPTPTKSM
-324 TPINALFE
+324 VQINTLFD

-341 LKAENI
+341 LKSENI
-347 ELVNEINSSRSILID
+347 ELINEINSSRSILID

-376 SIYALKEKREKK
+376 SIHALKDREEKK

-395 ENNRFFITI
+395 ENNRFFIVI
-404 SDNGKGIDSEI
+404 SDNGKGIDREI
-415 RDKVFLPFFT
+415 QDKVFLPFFT

-449 SYQTDEDKTSFVICL
+449 SYQSDAQKTDFVICL